1 MKAHDAGDVF
11 AQIIAALAAG
21 LAVAAGQ
28 RAVGHHAVA
37 HLARGDI
44 AADRNNLARR
54 LDTDDQRQL
63 ALGKRHAAP
72 APDVDVVETDGLDAQ
87 LHFAGRRSRGRGDVE
102 QLDLAVADQSERTH
116 APSLPSPACG
126 GGKGGG
132 GRAVAHDRV
141 RGAGHAGSRV
151 MTRQTFWPPKPN
163 ELEMARR
170 TFASRALFGTTSS
183 VIAGSGTL

>member
-28 RAVGHHAVA
+28 RAIGDHAVA
-37 HLARGDI
+37 DFACSDI
-44 AADRNNLARR
+44 AADGDDLASGF
-54 LDTDDQRQL
+54 DADDQRQL

-72 APDVDVVETDGLDAQ
+72 APDVDVVEADRLDAE
-87 LHFAGRRSRGRGDVE
+87 LHFAGRWGRRRRHIE
-102 QLDLAVADQSERTH
+102 QFDLAVADQRERAHGFTRR
-116 APSLPSPACG
+116 C
-126 GGKGGG
+126 
-132 GRAVAHDRV
+132 RCAVADDRI
-141 RGAGHAGSRV
+141 RGASHAGSRV

-163 ELEMARR
+163 GLEMARR

-183 VIAGSGTL
+183 AIAGSGTL

>member
-21 LAVAAGQ
+21 LAVAAGE
-28 RAVGHHAVA
+28 RAIGHDAVA
-37 HLARGDI
+37 DFARGDI
-44 AADRNNLARR
+44 AADRNDLARR
-54 LDTDDQRQL
+54 FDADDQRQL
-63 ALGKRHAAP
+63 AFGKRHAAP
-72 APDVDVVETDGLDAQ
+72 APHIDVVQPDRLDAQ
-87 LHFAGRRSRGRGDVE
+87 LHFARGRRRRRRDIE
-102 QLDLAVADQSERTH
+102 QFDLAVADQRQRTH
-116 APSLPSPACG
+116 G
-126 GGKGGG
+126 FTRRRR
-132 GRAVAHDRV
+132 RAVAYDRV
-141 RGAGHAGSRV
+141 RSAGHAGSRV

>member
-28 RAVGHHAVA
+28 RAVSDNAVA
-37 HLARGDI
+37 DLACGDV
-44 AADRNNLARR
+44 AADGDDLARR
-54 LDTDDQRQL
+54 FDADDQRQL

-72 APDVDVVETDGLDAQ
+72 APDVDVVEADRLDAQ
-87 LHFAGRRSRGRGDVE
+87 LHFARGRLRRRRDIE
-102 QLDLAVADQSERTH
+102 QLDLAVADQGQRTH
-116 APSLPSPACG
+116 GFARRRR
-126 GGKGGG
+126 
-132 GRAVAHDRV
+132 RAVAHDRV
-141 RGAGHAGSRV
+141 RSASHAGSRV

-183 VIAGSGTL
+183 AIAGSGML